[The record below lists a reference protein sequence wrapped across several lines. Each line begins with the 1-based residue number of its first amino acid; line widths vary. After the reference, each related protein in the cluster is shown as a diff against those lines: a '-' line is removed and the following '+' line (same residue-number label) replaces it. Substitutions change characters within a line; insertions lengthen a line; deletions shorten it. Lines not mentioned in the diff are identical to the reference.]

1 MGILIQLIRL
11 LTNAFILIVIVDV
24 ALSYF
29 MSPWQPVRVALDKI
43 VNPFLNPIRRIVPL
57 IGMIDF
63 SPIVLM
69 LIIQLIQYIL
79 IRIVVALG

>member
-1 MGILIQLIRL
+1 MVTLIQLIRFI
-11 LTNAFILIVIVDV
+11 TNAFILVLIVDV

-43 VNPFLNPIRRIVPL
+43 VNPFLNPIRKIVPL
-57 IGMIDF
+57 VGMIDF

-69 LIIQLIQYIL
+69 LLVQLIQYIL
-79 IRIVVALG
+79 IRIVVAMG

>member
-29 MSPWQPVRVALDKI
+29 MSPWQPVRAALDKI
-43 VNPFLNPIRRIVPL
+43 VNPFLNPIRKIVPL

-69 LIIQLIQYIL
+69 LIVQLIQYIL